1 MSDLNQFRSKGP
13 ELLVELA
20 QHTSETVREIIDIEP
35 AVADQIGQAVANR
48 MMQAWG
54 GQNVYFPMGM
64 VWKVSQRDREIF
76 LEFDGRNHH
85 ELARKFGVSL
95 QWVYSVVKR
104 VRKEELIGCRANC
117 LMANLM
123 PIQGKR
129 SNICNQAGASSVFR
143 AGLIFTYCKVIA
155 YSIQSL
161 PMLTQFFP

>member
-1 MSDLNQFRSKGP
+1 MSDLNEFRSKGP

-35 AVADQIGQAVANR
+35 ATADQIGQAVANR
-48 MMQAWG
+48 MMQVWG

-76 LEFDGRNHH
+76 REFNGRNHH

-104 VRKEELIGCRANC
+104 VRKEEISRL
-117 LMANLM
+117 
-123 PIQGKR
+123 QG
-129 SNICNQAGASSVFR
+129 QLFED
-143 AGLIFTYCKVIA
+143 
-155 YSIQSL
+155 
-161 PMLTQFFP
+161 